1 MWFARIKYKRDV
13 YDQIGRYYMELQL
26 WRKTLEPYSLAVDE
40 LVVKMNHIKNE
51 FEYAGEYSPIESVSG
66 RVKKIS
72 SILEKAQRKQIE
84 LDDVENKLDDIAG
97 VRIICR
103 FVEDIE
109 KVAEIL
115 RKRSDMTVVQEK
127 DYIRKPKKSGYQ
139 SYHLIIEYEVQTLQ
153 GPRNIKAEIQVRTL
167 AMNFWSTVEHSLQY
181 KYKGNM
187 PEHVKDK
194 LLKSA
199 QAIVT
204 LDSEMSVVRKEILD
218 AQHYYQH
225 KTTVVS
231 NILANIENLYKVANK
246 REVLKIQDEFLA
258 IYKEDNIEKI
268 ERFGQELDIVAES
281 YRAQRII

>member
-1 MWFARIKYKRDV
+1 
-13 YDQIGRYYMELQL
+13 MELQL

-51 FEYAGEYSPIESVSG
+51 FEYAGEYSPIESVAG

-115 RKRSDMTVVQEK
+115 RKRSDMKVVQEK

-153 GPRNIKAEIQVRTL
+153 GPKYIKAEIQVRTL

-218 AQHYYQH
+218 AQHYYHH

-258 IYKEDNIEKI
+258 IYKEDNIDKM

-281 YRAQRII
+281 YRAQRIF